1 MSDQKKSRYLQY
13 LPAIF
18 QEDSFLGKFLSPFEE
33 VLTGFGDLLSD
44 IDDYFAPA
52 LTDPDF
58 LPWLANWLALV
69 LDEDWDEEKRRRLIG
84 EAVELYRRRG
94 TVKGLKRYL
103 EIYAGLVPEIR
114 ECRWPGGMQIGVA
127 SRIGGIIPDNI
138 SLASIKAVTRVQ
150 PLIYH
155 DYYVVDTVAPA
166 SYPEEPE
173 CIDMPEVQPLQLYY
187 CTSLVKKVET
197 GMEVD
202 DEGIEQPHV
211 DILLYSDSVPKRYKP
226 ATVTR
231 RDGLVD
237 DRYILKIDIETEVEY
252 IGDTFLVDE
261 EELPYCFVVDVRV
274 PFDDL
279 EDVKLDKVRA
289 IVDLE
294 KPAHTMYYLKLTPVV
309 SEYMLHPMQIGI
321 CCTIGLDTIIG

>member
-1 MSDQKKSRYLQY
+1 
-13 LPAIF
+13 
-18 QEDSFLGKFLSPFEE
+18 
-33 VLTGFGDLLSD
+33 
-44 IDDYFAPA
+44 
-52 LTDPDF
+52 
-58 LPWLANWLALV
+58 
-69 LDEDWDEEKRRRLIG
+69 
-84 EAVELYRRRG
+84 
-94 TVKGLKRYL
+94 
-103 EIYAGLVPEIR
+103 
-114 ECRWPGGMQIGVA
+114 
-127 SRIGGIIPDNI
+127 
-138 SLASIKAVTRVQ
+138 LASIKAATRVQ

-155 DYYVVDTVAPA
+155 DYYVVDTITA

-173 CIDMPEVQPLQLYY
+173 CIDMPEVQPLQFYY

-197 GMEVD
+197 GTEVD
-202 DEGIEQPHV
+202 DKGIKQPYV
-211 DILLYSDSVPKRYKP
+211 DILLYSDSIPKRYKS

-237 DRYILKIDIETEVEY
+237 DRYILKIDVNTEVEY

-261 EELPYCFVVDVRV
+261 EELPYRFIVDVRV
-274 PFDDL
+274 PIDDI

-309 SEYMLHPMQIGI
+309 SEYILHPMQIEI